1 MSKRKDPQSDPQSDP
16 QADPQSDPQA
26 DRLETETLADFLA
39 ALGINYLVGERKL
52 AVANIIGSAS
62 GQLFARIRSQECRD
76 IRVIAALLAAHGYEL
91 EIRSTSGARVIYSPH
106 HLPTETTLAH
116 WGDLERVRES
126 RRLRE
131 ASAE

>member
-1 MSKRKDPQSDPQSDP
+1 MDNRKREIPEPDAEIQT
-16 QADPQSDPQA
+16 AHIG
-26 DRLETETLADFLA
+26 DFLS

-76 IRVIAALLAAHGYEL
+76 IRVFAALLAAHGYEL
-91 EIRSTSGARVIYSPH
+91 EVRTPSGVRVSYSPH
-106 HLPTETTLAH
+106 TLPSCDTIARWSE
-116 WGDLERVRES
+116 LERVRES

-131 ASAE
+131 ESAQESIE

>member
-1 MSKRKDPQSDPQSDP
+1 MDNRKRIHAEDPEPDEEIPT
-16 QADPQSDPQA
+16 AH
-26 DRLETETLADFLA
+26 LADFLG

-76 IRVIAALLAAHGYEL
+76 IRVFAALLAAHGYEL
-91 EIRSTSGARVIYSPH
+91 EVCTPSGVRVFYAPHTLPSCDTIARWN
-106 HLPTETTLAH
+106 E
-116 WGDLERVRES
+116 LERVRES

-131 ASAE
+131 ESAHDAATKSTE

>member
-1 MSKRKDPQSDPQSDP
+1 MNSRKRIHAEDIPTPDAELP
-16 QADPQSDPQA
+16 
-26 DRLETETLADFLA
+26 TESLGDFLS

-76 IRVIAALLAAHGYEL
+76 IRVFAALLAAHGFEL
-91 EIRSTSGARVIYSPH
+91 EVRTPSGVRVFYTPHTLPSCDTIARWS
-106 HLPTETTLAH
+106 E
-116 WGDLERVRES
+116 LERVRES

-131 ASAE
+131 ESAQESAQGSNE

>member
-1 MSKRKDPQSDPQSDP
+1 MDNRKRIHTEETPEPEAKIP
-16 QADPQSDPQA
+16 
-26 DRLETETLADFLA
+26 TETLGDFLG

-76 IRVIAALLAAHGYEL
+76 IRVFSALLASHGYEL
-91 EIRSTSGARVIYSPH
+91 EVRTPSGVRVSYSPH
-106 HLPTETTLAH
+106 TLPSCDTIARWSE
-116 WGDLERVRES
+116 LERVRES

-131 ASAE
+131 ESAHDAATESTE